1 MTMDYRQD
9 EIRNQEAIRKKQIEE
24 EQEFRRRY
32 DEMISQ
38 RRRKDIEAYNRRTK
52 LIADNEAARVARGE
66 PKQPPY
72 VFPPDWE
79 AYRAR
84 ARVLMARMPGKNWI

>member
-1 MTMDYRQD
+1 MTMDYRL
-9 EIRNQEAIRKKQIEE
+9 EE

-32 DEMISQ
+32 EEMIDR
-38 RRRKDIEAYNRRTK
+38 RRRKDVEAYNRRMQ

-66 PKQPPY
+66 PRQPPH
-72 VFPPDWE
+72 VPQPDDE

-84 ARVLMARMPGKNWI
+84 ARVLMAQMPGKNWI